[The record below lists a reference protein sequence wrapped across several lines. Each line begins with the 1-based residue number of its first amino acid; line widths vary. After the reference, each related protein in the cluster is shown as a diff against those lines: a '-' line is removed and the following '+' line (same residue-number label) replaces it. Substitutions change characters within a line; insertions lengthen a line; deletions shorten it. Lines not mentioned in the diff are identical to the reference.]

1 MTRFLYTRIINEC
14 LAVVL
19 SRVMRLL
26 EYQGKELFRQYDI
39 KAPKSTLASSVGE
52 ARDLSYNLEF
62 PVVLKSQVAAGGRG
76 KAGAIVKCESHEEVI
91 KNFERLMKK
100 EVKGELPRSILIEQT
115 VRARKELYISLFLNR
130 SKREY
135 SFICSAEGGVE
146 IEGVQNKFI
155 VSVPYSGITRPQAN
169 ELASKLNLSAK
180 TIQEFEDLAM
190 KLSRLVF
197 EKEAELAEINPAVVL
212 DDGSLMALDAKVII
226 DDNALFRHPEL
237 KKYQLMSE
245 SELQAKK
252 SGFSFVEL
260 DGSIAIIGNGAGL
273 VMSTL
278 DMVSDKGGKAGCFLD
293 FGGSATTETIYDSL
307 KVISKMKKIRSI
319 LINLFGGIVK
329 TSMVAEGILRAYNEG
344 IVEIPTFARITGAES
359 EKAKE
364 MLKNSNARM
373 YDTVEQAIHGLLQG
387 LPKAEEIYGK

>member
-1 MTRFLYTRIINEC
+1 
-14 LAVVL
+14 
-19 SRVMRLL
+19 MRLL

-39 KAPKSTLASSVGE
+39 PTPKSTLVTSLAE
-52 ARDLSYNLEF
+52 ARELSSKLEF
-62 PVVLKSQVAAGGRG
+62 PIVLKSQVASGGRG
-76 KAGAIVKCESHEEVI
+76 KAGAIVKCKTPGEVI
-91 KNFERLMKK
+91 TNFERLMNK
-100 EVKGELPRSILIEQT
+100 EVKGELPRSILFEQT
-115 VRARKELYISLFLNR
+115 VNVRKELYISLFLNR
-130 SKREY
+130 GKRKY
-135 SFICSAEGGVE
+135 SFICSGEGGVE
-146 IEGVQNKFI
+146 IEGVQSKFI
-155 VSVPYSGITRPQAN
+155 VDIPFSGITRPQAT
-169 ELASKLNLSAK
+169 EAASKLNLSADA
-180 TIQEFEDLAM
+180 TREFENLTM

-237 KKYQLMSE
+237 KKYVFMSE

-260 DGSIAIIGNGAGL
+260 DGNIAIIGNGAGL

-293 FGGSATTETIYDSL
+293 FGGSATAETIYDSL

-329 TSMVAEGILRAYNEG
+329 TSMVAEGILRSYGEG
-344 IVEIPTFARITGAES
+344 IVEVPTFARITGAES
-359 EKAKE
+359 EKAKD
-364 MLKNSNARM
+364 MLKSSNARM
-373 YDTVEQAIHGLLQG
+373 YDTVEQAIYGLLQE
-387 LPKAEEIYGK
+387 LPKAEEIYGKHV

>member
-1 MTRFLYTRIINEC
+1 
-14 LAVVL
+14 
-19 SRVMRLL
+19 MRLL

-52 ARDLSYNLEF
+52 ARDLSYNLKF

-76 KAGAIVKCESHEEVI
+76 KAGAIVKCESHREVI
-91 KNFERLMKK
+91 TNFERLMKK

-197 EKEAELAEINPAVVL
+197 EKEAELAEIN
-212 DDGSLMALDAKVII
+212 DGSLMALDAKVII

-329 TSMVAEGILRAYNEG
+329 TNMVAEGILRAYNEG

-364 MLKNSNARM
+364 MLKNSNAKM

>member
-1 MTRFLYTRIINEC
+1 
-14 LAVVL
+14 
-19 SRVMRLL
+19 MRLL

-39 KAPKSTLASSVGE
+39 PTPKSTLVSSLAE
-52 ARDLSYNLEF
+52 ARELSSKLEF
-62 PVVLKSQVAAGGRG
+62 PVVLKSQVASGGRG
-76 KAGAIVKCESHEEVI
+76 KAGAIVKCKTPGEVI
-91 KNFERLMKK
+91 TNFERLMNK
-100 EVKGELPRSILIEQT
+100 EVKGELPRSILFEQT
-115 VRARKELYISLFLNR
+115 VNVRKELYISLFLNR
-130 SKREY
+130 GKRKY
-135 SFICSAEGGVE
+135 SFICSGEGGVE
-146 IEGVQNKFI
+146 IEGVQSKFI
-155 VSVPYSGITRPQAN
+155 VDIPFSGITRPQAT
-169 ELASKLNLSAK
+169 EAASKLNLSADA
-180 TIQEFEDLAM
+180 TREFENLTM

-237 KKYQLMSE
+237 KKYVFMSE

-260 DGSIAIIGNGAGL
+260 DGNIAIIGNGAGL

-293 FGGSATTETIYDSL
+293 FGGSATAETIYDSL

-329 TSMVAEGILRAYNEG
+329 TSMVAEGILRSYGEG
-344 IVEIPTFARITGAES
+344 IVEVPTFARITGAES
-359 EKAKE
+359 EKAKD
-364 MLKNSNARM
+364 MLKSSNARM
-373 YDTVEQAIHGLLQG
+373 YDTVEQAIYGLLQE
-387 LPKAEEIYGK
+387 LPKAEEIHGKHV

>member
-1 MTRFLYTRIINEC
+1 
-14 LAVVL
+14 
-19 SRVMRLL
+19 MRLL

-39 KAPKSTLASSVGE
+39 PTPKSTLVSSLAE
-52 ARDLSYNLEF
+52 ARELSSKLEF
-62 PVVLKSQVAAGGRG
+62 PIVLKSQVASGGRG
-76 KAGAIVKCESHEEVI
+76 KAGAIVKCKTPGEVI
-91 KNFERLMKK
+91 TNFERLMNK
-100 EVKGELPRSILIEQT
+100 EVKGELPRSILFEQT
-115 VRARKELYISLFLNR
+115 VNVRKELYISLFLNR
-130 SKREY
+130 GKRKY
-135 SFICSAEGGVE
+135 SFICSGEGGVE
-146 IEGVQNKFI
+146 IEGVQSKFI
-155 VSVPYSGITRPQAN
+155 VDIPFSGITRPQAT
-169 ELASKLNLSAK
+169 EAASKLNLSADA
-180 TIQEFEDLAM
+180 TREFENLTM

-237 KKYQLMSE
+237 KKYVFMSE

-260 DGSIAIIGNGAGL
+260 DGNIAIIGNGAGL

-293 FGGSATTETIYDSL
+293 FGGSATAETIYDSL

-329 TSMVAEGILRAYNEG
+329 TSMVAEGILRSYGEG
-344 IVEIPTFARITGAES
+344 IVEVPTFARITGAES
-359 EKAKE
+359 EKAKD
-364 MLKNSNARM
+364 MLKSSNARM
-373 YDTVEQAIHGLLQG
+373 YDTVEQAIYGLLQE
-387 LPKAEEIYGK
+387 LPKAEEIYGKHV

>member
-1 MTRFLYTRIINEC
+1 
-14 LAVVL
+14 
-19 SRVMRLL
+19 MRLL

-39 KAPKSTLASSVGE
+39 PTPKSTLVTSVAE
-52 ARDLSYNLEF
+52 ARELSSKFEF
-62 PVVLKSQVAAGGRG
+62 PVVLKSQVASGGRG
-76 KAGAIVKCESHEEVI
+76 KAGAIVKCKTPGEVI
-91 KNFERLMKK
+91 KNFERLMSK
-100 EVKGELPRSILIEQT
+100 EVKGELPRSILFEQT
-115 VRARKELYISLFLNR
+115 VNVRKELYISLFLNR
-130 SKREY
+130 SKRTY
-135 SFICSAEGGVE
+135 SFICSGEGGVE

-155 VSVPYSGITRPQAN
+155 VDIPFSGITRPQAN
-169 ELASKLNLSAK
+169 EAASKLNLSADA
-180 TIQEFEDLAM
+180 TREFENLAM

-237 KKYQLMSE
+237 KRYVFMSE

-260 DGSIAIIGNGAGL
+260 DGNIAIIGNGAGL

-293 FGGSATTETIYDSL
+293 FGGSATAETIYDSL

-329 TSMVAEGILRAYNEG
+329 TSMVAEGILRAYGEG
-344 IVEIPTFARITGAES
+344 IVEVPTFARITGAES
-359 EKAKE
+359 EKAKD
-364 MLKNSNARM
+364 MLKSSNARM
-373 YDTVEQAIHGLLQG
+373 YDTVEQAIHGLLQE
-387 LPKAEEIYGK
+387 LPKAEEIHGKQV

>member
-1 MTRFLYTRIINEC
+1 
-14 LAVVL
+14 
-19 SRVMRLL
+19 MRLL

-39 KAPKSTLASSVGE
+39 PTPKSTLVSSLAE
-52 ARDLSYNLEF
+52 ARELSSKLEF
-62 PVVLKSQVAAGGRG
+62 PIVLKSQVASGGRG
-76 KAGAIVKCESHEEVI
+76 KAGAIVKCKTPGEVI
-91 KNFERLMKK
+91 TNFERLMNK
-100 EVKGELPRSILIEQT
+100 EVKGELPRSILFEQT
-115 VRARKELYISLFLNR
+115 VNVRKELYISLFLNR
-130 SKREY
+130 GKRKY
-135 SFICSAEGGVE
+135 SFICSGEGGVE
-146 IEGVQNKFI
+146 IEGVQSKFI
-155 VSVPYSGITRPQAN
+155 VDIPFSGITRPQAT
-169 ELASKLNLSAK
+169 EAASKLNLSADA
-180 TIQEFEDLAM
+180 TREFENLTM

-237 KKYQLMSE
+237 KKYVFMSE

-260 DGSIAIIGNGAGL
+260 DGNIAIIGNGAGL

-293 FGGSATTETIYDSL
+293 FGGSATAETIYDSL

-329 TSMVAEGILRAYNEG
+329 TSMVAEGILRSYGEG
-344 IVEIPTFARITGAES
+344 IVEVPTFARITGAES
-359 EKAKE
+359 EKAKD
-364 MLKNSNARM
+364 MLKSSNARM
-373 YDTVEQAIHGLLQG
+373 YDTVEQAIYGLLQE
-387 LPKAEEIYGK
+387 LPKAEEIHGKHV